1 MTVNTSALGYS
12 YLTAPAP
19 APRASCT
26 TRTARQECINTRPNV
41 ELGVSSKLTHKY
53 QHPDFPN
60 GPRSRVLHLRRYKK
74 LHFPQGASRTRIQE
88 EGTIG
93 PKLYTATTSERVS
106 KMPPRFRINR
116 LFEQGRP
123 SSDGSK
129 SVQTRPIREWLV
141 PTGPQDVEKTASTS
155 HVSGLHYTKRYNSK
169 TANTRLAVN
178 SKLWVYKTRG
188 SGMTP
193 WNFRA
198 ADGFRYTQGQLV

>member
-1 MTVNTSALGYS
+1 MNTSALGYS

-60 GPRSRVLHLRRYKK
+60 GPRSRDLQIRRNKK

-123 SSDGSK
+123 SSDSAK

-141 PTGPQDVEKTASTS
+141 PTGPQGRGEDSEHLTCIRPP
-155 HVSGLHYTKRYNSK
+155 L
-169 TANTRLAVN
+169 
-178 SKLWVYKTRG
+178 YKTLQLQNRK
-188 SGMTP
+188 
-193 WNFRA
+193 
-198 ADGFRYTQGQLV
+198 YTTCGKFETLGLQNQR